1 MHWDLIGAF
10 ARSQQDYPKG
20 IGVKHSLFVKRNVLG
35 EKELT
40 DCSRMELNK
49 LVVELR
55 NEYFLIKR
63 KQERL
68 KNANVS
74 K

>member
-20 IGVKHSLFVKRNVLG
+20 VGVRHSLFVKRKVLG

-55 NEYFLIKR
+55 NEYFLMKR
-63 KQERL
+63 KYERI
-68 KNANVS
+68 KSANVS